1 MARIGFIGAGR
12 MGGPMAAN
20 LVKAEHA
27 VLLYDLDPA
36 RAAEAAEGIG
46 AAATDSLAEIAECE
60 FAICMLP
67 TSDDVRQALV
77 IADGGAFLEHAGP
90 GTVVIDMS
98 SSEPGKT
105 RETGAILAGKGVT
118 LIDAPVSGGVMRA
131 RDGTLTIMIGAD
143 DEDAVDR
150 AWPILMAMGSQLF
163 RVGRLGAGDAMKAA
177 NNYAAAAT
185 YAATA
190 EALTMGKA
198 FGLDP
203 AQMVAI
209 MNVSTGRSFVSEL
222 VMKEHVVTGA
232 YATGFALALLAK
244 DVGIARR
251 LGDELGLDAPLSA
264 LVDERMQQAT
274 GRLGP
279 GADHSEAILAWYQD
293 QWEKPNGQG

>member
-1 MARIGFIGAGR
+1 MARIGFIGIGT
-12 MGGPMAAN
+12 MGEPMAAN
-20 LVKAEHA
+20 LARAGHD
-27 VLLYDLDPA
+27 VLLYDLDRA
-36 RAAEAAEGIG
+36 RTAAVADAIG
-46 AAATDSLAEIAECE
+46 AAAGSLGELAGCE
-60 FAICMLP
+60 FVVCMLP
-67 TSDDVRQALV
+67 TSDDVQQALV
-77 IADGGAFLEHAGP
+77 RAEGGAFLAIVRP

-98 SSEPGKT
+98 SSEPNKT
-105 RETGAILAGKGVT
+105 RETGAILVQKSVAM
-118 LIDAPVSGGVMRA
+118 IDAPVSGGVVRA
-131 RDGTLTIMIGAD
+131 RDASLTIMIGSD
-143 DEDAVDR
+143 DPAAIDR
-150 AWPILMAMGSQLF
+150 AEPVLQAMGRQLF

-222 VMKEHVVTGA
+222 VMQEHVVTGA

-251 LGDELGLDAPLSA
+251 LGEELGLDAPVSE
-264 LVDERMQQAT
+264 LVDERMKLAAEKC
-274 GRLGP
+274 GP
-279 GADHSEAILAWYQD
+279 RADHSEAILAWYAD
-293 QWEKPNGQG
+293 QWEKP

>member
-1 MARIGFIGAGR
+1 MARIGFIGVGT
-12 MGGPMAAN
+12 MGAPMAAN
-20 LVKAEHA
+20 LVRAGHE
-27 VLLYDLDPA
+27 VLVYDLDPA
-36 RAAEAAEGIG
+36 RAAEVAENLASNAG
-46 AAATDSLAEIAECE
+46 SLAELAECE
-60 FAICMLP
+60 FTICMLP
-67 TSDDVRQALV
+67 TSDDVQQALV
-77 IADGGAFLEHAGP
+77 HADGGAFLANAKP
-90 GTVVIDMS
+90 GTIVIDMS

-105 RETGAILAGKGVT
+105 RETGAILAERGVV

-131 RDGTLTIMIGAD
+131 RDATLTIMIGSD
-143 DEDAVDR
+143 DETAIDVAT
-150 AWPILMAMGSQLF
+150 PILQAMGRQLF

-177 NNYAAAAT
+177 NNYTAAAT

-203 AQMVAI
+203 EQMVAI

-251 LGDELGLDAPLSA
+251 LGEELGLDAPVSA
-264 LVDERMQQAT
+264 LVDERMKQAT
-274 GRLGP
+274 RECGP

-293 QWEKPNGQG
+293 QWEKP

>member
-1 MARIGFIGAGR
+1 MAKIGFIGIGT
-12 MGGPMAAN
+12 MGAPMAAN
-20 LVKAEHA
+20 LVKAGHELWLH
-27 VLLYDLDPA
+27 DLDPG
-36 RAAEAAEGIG
+36 RAVAVAQEIG
-46 AAATDSLAEIAECE
+46 AATASLAGIAECE
-60 FAICMLP
+60 FVVCMLP
-67 TSDDVRQALV
+67 TSDDVQQALV
-77 IADGGAFLEHAGP
+77 RADGGAFLNAAQP
-90 GTVVIDMS
+90 GTIVIDMS

-105 RETGAILAGKGVT
+105 RETGAILAEKGVT

-131 RDGTLTIMIGAD
+131 RDASLTIMIGAD
-143 DEDAVDR
+143 DKAAIDKAT
-150 AWPILMAMGSQLF
+150 PILEAMGKQLF

-190 EALTMGKA
+190 EALIMGKG

-209 MNVSTGRSFVSEL
+209 MNVSTGRSFITEL

-251 LGDELGLDAPLSA
+251 LGEELGLDVPVSELI
-264 LVDERMQQAT
+264 DERMKGAVA
-274 GRLGP
+274 GLPP
-279 GADHSEAILAWYQD
+279 GADHSEAILAWYRE

>member
-1 MARIGFIGAGR
+1 MARIGFIGVGT
-12 MGGPMAAN
+12 MGAPMAAN
-20 LVKAEHA
+20 LVRAGHE
-27 VLLYDLDPA
+27 VLVYDLDPA
-36 RAAEAAEGIG
+36 RAAEVAENLASNAG
-46 AAATDSLAEIAECE
+46 SLAELAECE
-60 FAICMLP
+60 FTICMLP
-67 TSDDVRQALV
+67 TSDDVQQALV
-77 IADGGAFLEHAGP
+77 HADGGAFLANAKP
-90 GTVVIDMS
+90 GTIVIDMS

-105 RETGAILAGKGVT
+105 RETGAILAERGVV

-131 RDGTLTIMIGAD
+131 RDATLTIMIGSD
-143 DEDAVDR
+143 DETAIDVAT
-150 AWPILMAMGSQLF
+150 PILQAMGRQQF

-177 NNYAAAAT
+177 NNYTAAAT

-203 AQMVAI
+203 EQMVAI

-251 LGDELGLDAPLSA
+251 LGEELGLEAPVSA
-264 LVDERMQQAT
+264 LVDERMKQAT
-274 GRLGP
+274 RECGP

-293 QWEKPNGQG
+293 QWEKP

>member
-1 MARIGFIGAGR
+1 MARIGFIGIGT
-12 MGGPMAAN
+12 MGEPMAAN
-20 LVKAEHA
+20 LARAGHD

-36 RAAEAAEGIG
+36 RTAAVADAIG
-46 AAATDSLAEIAECE
+46 AAAGSLGELAGCE
-60 FAICMLP
+60 FVVCMLP
-67 TSDDVRQALV
+67 TSDDVQQALV
-77 IADGGAFLEHAGP
+77 RAEGGAFLAKVQP

-98 SSEPGKT
+98 SSEPNKT
-105 RETGAILAGKGVT
+105 RETGAILAQKSVAM
-118 LIDAPVSGGVMRA
+118 IDAPVSGGVMRA
-131 RDGTLTIMIGAD
+131 RDATLTIMIGSD
-143 DEDAVDR
+143 DPAAIDR
-150 AWPILMAMGSQLF
+150 AEPMLQAMGRQLF

-222 VMKEHVVTGA
+222 VMQEHVVTGA

-251 LGDELGLDAPLSA
+251 LGEELGLDAPVSE
-264 LVDERMQQAT
+264 LVDERMKLAAEKC
-274 GRLGP
+274 GP
-279 GADHSEAILAWYQD
+279 RADHSEAILAWYAD
-293 QWEKPNGQG
+293 QWEKP

>member
-1 MARIGFIGAGR
+1 MARIGFIGTGR
-12 MGGPMAAN
+12 MGEPMAAN
-20 LVKAEHA
+20 LVAAGHE
-27 VLLYDLDPA
+27 VLLYDIDPA
-36 RAAEAAEGIG
+36 RAAAAAEAIG
-46 AAATDSLAEIAECE
+46 AATGPLTELAGCR
-60 FAICMLP
+60 FTVCMLP
-67 TSDDVRQALV
+67 TSDDVQQALV
-77 IADGGAFLEHAGP
+77 RADGGAFLANAKP
-90 GTVVIDMS
+90 GTIVIDMS

-105 RETGAILAGKGVT
+105 RETGAILAKKGVV

-131 RDGTLTIMIGAD
+131 RDGTLTIMIGSD
-143 DEDAVDR
+143 DDTAIDS
-150 AWPILMAMGSQLF
+150 ATPILEAMGKQLF

-209 MNVSTGRSFVSEL
+209 INVSTGRSFVSEL

-251 LGDELGLDAPLSA
+251 LGEELGLDAPVST
-264 LVDERMQQAT
+264 LVDERMKQAAEKC
-274 GRLGP
+274 GP
-279 GADHSEAILAWYQD
+279 GADHSEAILAWYDD
-293 QWEKPNGQG
+293 QWEKPE